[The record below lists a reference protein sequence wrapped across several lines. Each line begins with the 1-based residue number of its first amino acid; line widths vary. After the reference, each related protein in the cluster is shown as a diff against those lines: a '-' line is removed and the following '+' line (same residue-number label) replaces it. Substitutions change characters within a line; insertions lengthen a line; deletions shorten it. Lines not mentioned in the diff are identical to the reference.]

1 MIILLWQFFAGIHVK
16 HQNMKKLGWTSLLWF
31 QFTSTL
37 CHPLETVDRNQFQ
50 SLNNSLITKLDHHF

>member
-37 CHPLETVDRNQFQ
+37 DAIHWKQLTGISFRA
-50 SLNNSLITKLDHHF
+50 